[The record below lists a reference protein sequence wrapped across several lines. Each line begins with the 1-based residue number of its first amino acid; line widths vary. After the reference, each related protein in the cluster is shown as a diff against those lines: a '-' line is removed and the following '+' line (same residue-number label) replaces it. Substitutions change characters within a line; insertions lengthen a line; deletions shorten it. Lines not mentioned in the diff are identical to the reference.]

1 MPEIE
6 TKINVDLILE
16 EYGRFYENSGQGM
29 DRLKR
34 ALMVPATTLEN
45 YATRINTKDDIYKMT
60 TEEWEDVL
68 QPFRIQFEPKAGVK
82 FIPNAIIL
90 NHIKVDAQFSP
101 MGIYH
106 SWMAF
111 LAGGENKIENWPITR
126 YFVEVYL
133 KRKIDNNR
141 ELKAVYKGVRDDNGN
156 TPESCM
162 DGIKK
167 KLIEGANDPN
177 NPINVIHGV
186 DAFTEENIFDEIEA
200 YDRKID
206 ELYDGENIIH
216 FVAPKWVRAMKTA
229 KRAAGYYFI
238 NSPDQINADIDFTK
252 HVVCGVPSMKGT
264 DDIFSTMKENLLWLT
279 NRNKFDFDIQK
290 ENRMIKVLA
299 DWMEGVGFGCNAMVW
314 TSARTVGQE
323 SSICGCGPNGEVE
336 SLTDEIEYILSAA
349 AQGARIVKEGNMY
362 RVTWMNNTPELA
374 LNVRTDNAT
383 DITTGS
389 FTLHGSISGDDV
401 SRLSGS
407 DIGFYVAMSAE
418 QLVPRHGRHLGYEM
432 PSNGE
437 DNRPANE
444 AFFIP
449 ATVSGG
455 RLTATF
461 ESNMPSEMDVFYR
474 AVVHH
479 NGAEYL
485 GDIERLTTPYNDNP
499 PDDSEIV
506 APSDNVSV
514 QTGECAATSDNSVS
528 LRANLTGVNSNQ
540 LVEKGFF
547 VSTSAENLVSD
558 TEGQL
563 SQNITTAGNGYPVS
577 SETDYYYQADEN
589 GSDYF
594 LVGIELD
601 DTPRDFYYR
610 AYIRYNGREY
620 LGDIR
625 HGSLS

>member
-6 TKINVDLILE
+6 TKIDVNLILE

-34 ALMVPATTLEN
+34 ALMVPATTLEK

-323 SSICGCGPNGEVE
+323 GSVCGCGPNGEVE

-362 RVTWMNNTPELA
+362 RVTWLNNTPELA
-374 LNVRTDNAT
+374 LNVQTHEAT

-389 FTLHGSISGDDV
+389 FTLHGRISGDDV
-401 SRLSGS
+401 AQLSNAN
-407 DIGFYVAMSAE
+407 IGFYIAESAD

-432 PSNGE
+432 PNYGE
-437 DNRPANE
+437 SRPANE
-444 AFFIP
+444 AFFLP
-449 ATVSGG
+449 ATVSEN
-455 RLTATF
+455 RLTATMQ
-461 ESNMPSEMDVFYR
+461 ENMPSETDIFYR
-474 AVVHH
+474 AVVHF

-485 GDIERLTTPYNDNP
+485 GDIERFTTPHNDNP
-499 PDDSEIV
+499 PEGGITPQ
-506 APSDNVSV
+506 ANVSV
-514 QTGECAATSDNSVS
+514 QTDSCSYVGDHTVELHADYSG
-528 LRANLTGVNSNQ
+528 LEYNQ
-540 LVEKGFF
+540 ADRMGFY
-547 VSTSAENLVSD
+547 VSTSADNLVAGDD
-558 TEGQL
+558 TEL
-563 SQNITTAGNGYPVS
+563 SENINTYGNG
-577 SETDYYYQADEN
+577 ETLTDGDSYYYEASSIGNESFSAQVTGDSEN
-589 GSDYF
+589 QVS
-594 LVGIELD
+594 
-601 DTPRDFYYR
+601 FYYR
-610 AYIRYNGREY
+610 AFVIYNGREY
-620 LGDIR
+620 LGEIR
-625 HGSLS
+625 QASIS

>member
-1 MPEIE
+1 MAEID

-34 ALMVPATTLEN
+34 ALMVPATTLEK

-82 FIPNAIIL
+82 FIPNAIVL
-90 NHIKVDAQFSP
+90 NHIKVDAEFSP

-111 LAGGENKIENWPITR
+111 LAGDENKIENWPITR

-279 NRNKFDFDIQK
+279 NRSKFDFDIQK

-323 SSICGCGPNGEVE
+323 AARCSCGTDGQGET
-336 SLTDEIEYILSAA
+336 LTDNIEQVIAA
-349 AQGARIVKEGNMY
+349 LEQGARIRREGGMY
-362 RVTWMNNTPELA
+362 RIIWQTDTPELA
-374 LNVRTDNAT
+374 LNIQTDPAANITDKNA
-383 DITTGS
+383 
-389 FTLHGSISGDDV
+389 TLHGYVSGDDAQF
-401 SRLSGS
+401 LS
-407 DIGFYVAMSAE
+407 DAETGFYLSPNAAD
-418 QLVPRHGRHLGYEM
+418 LVPVQGRHLGYHTENT
-432 PSNGE
+432 PASVVAEIDDEITNE
-437 DNRPANE
+437 DDDNDNNNVTEPAHPNTVI
-444 AFFIP
+444 FLP
-449 ATVSGG
+449 ATLENNRMKADAGDLLS
-455 RLTATF
+455 
-461 ESNMPSEMDVFYR
+461 PSTEYFFR
-474 AVVHH
+474 AVVHV
-479 NGAEYL
+479 NNAEYM
-485 GDIERLTTPYNDNP
+485 GDIER
-499 PDDSEIV
+499 
-506 APSDNVSV
+506 
-514 QTGECAATSDNSVS
+514 
-528 LRANLTGVNSNQ
+528 
-540 LVEKGFF
+540 F
-547 VSTSAENLVSD
+547 
-558 TEGQL
+558 
-563 SQNITTAGNGYPVS
+563 TTAE
-577 SETDYYYQADEN
+577 ET
-589 GSDYF
+589 
-594 LVGIELD
+594 
-601 DTPRDFYYR
+601 
-610 AYIRYNGREY
+610 
-620 LGDIR
+620 
-625 HGSLS
+625 H

>member
-1 MPEIE
+1 MPETID

-34 ALMVPATTLEN
+34 ALTVPATTLEK
-45 YATRINTKDDIYKMT
+45 YATRINTKDDIYKMAT
-60 TEEWEDVL
+60 DEWEDVL

-101 MGIYH
+101 MGVYH

-111 LAGGENKIENWPITR
+111 LEGDQNKIENWPITR

-133 KRKIDNNR
+133 KKKIDNNR
-141 ELKAVYKGVRDDNGN
+141 ELKAVYKGVRDDNGT

-162 DGIKK
+162 DGIKR
-167 KLIEGANDPN
+167 KLIEGANNAD

-186 DAFTEENIFDEIEA
+186 DPFTEENIFDEIEA

-264 DDIFSTMKENLLWLT
+264 DDIFSTMKENLLWLV
-279 NRNKFDFDIQK
+279 NRNKFDFDLQK

-323 SSICGCGPNGEVE
+323 ASRCSCGPNGEPE
-336 SLTDEIEYILSAA
+336 TITDEIQLVISAID
-349 AQGARIVKEGNMY
+349 QGARIVKEGNKY
-362 RVTWMNNTPELA
+362 RIIWQTDTPELSI
-374 LNVRTDNAT
+374 NVQTHGAT
-383 DITTGS
+383 DITTNGV
-389 FTLHGSISGDDV
+389 TLHGRVFGDDLPQV
-401 SRLSGS
+401 QNAE
-407 DIGFYVAMSAE
+407 IGFYVAEDAS
-418 QLVPRHGRHLGYEM
+418 QLVPVQGRHLGYAE
-432 PSNGE
+432 GRDHDE
-437 DNRPANE
+437 PANE
-444 AFFIP
+444 AGFMP
-449 ATVSGG
+449 GKLEG
-455 RLTATF
+455 NELTATM
-461 ESNMPSEMDVFYR
+461 ETNMPSEMDIFYR

-485 GDIERLTTPYNDNP
+485 GDIERFTTPHNDNP
-499 PDDSEIV
+499 PSGNGDNGGDNSGDDSG
-506 APSDNVSV
+506 D
-514 QTGECAATSDNSVS
+514 D
-528 LRANLTGVNSNQ
+528 
-540 LVEKGFF
+540 
-547 VSTSAENLVSD
+547 D
-558 TEGQL
+558 
-563 SQNITTAGNGYPVS
+563 
-577 SETDYYYQADEN
+577 
-589 GSDYF
+589 GSD
-594 LVGIELD
+594 GND
-601 DTPRDFYYR
+601 
-610 AYIRYNGREY
+610 NN
-620 LGDIR
+620 
-625 HGSLS
+625 

>member
-1 MPEIE
+1 MPETID

-34 ALMVPATTLEN
+34 ALTVPATTLEK
-45 YATRINTKDDIYKMT
+45 YATRINTKDDIYKMAT
-60 TEEWEDVL
+60 DEWEDVL

-101 MGIYH
+101 MGVYH

-111 LAGGENKIENWPITR
+111 LAGDQNKIENWPITR

-133 KRKIDNNR
+133 KKKIDNNR
-141 ELKAVYKGVRDDNGN
+141 ELKAVYKGVRDDNGT

-162 DGIKK
+162 DGIKR
-167 KLIEGANDPN
+167 KLIEGANNAD

-186 DAFTEENIFDEIEA
+186 DPFTEENIFDEIEA

-264 DDIFSTMKENLLWLT
+264 DDIFSTMKENLLWLV
-279 NRNKFDFDIQK
+279 NRNKFDFDLQK

-323 SSICGCGPNGEVE
+323 ASRCACGPNGEPE
-336 SLTDEIEYILSAA
+336 TITDEIQLVISAID
-349 AQGARIVKEGNMY
+349 QGARIVKEGNKY
-362 RVTWMNNTPELA
+362 RIIWQTDTPELSI
-374 LNVRTDNAT
+374 NVQTHGAT
-383 DITTGS
+383 DITTNGV
-389 FTLHGSISGDDV
+389 TLHGRVFGDDLPQV
-401 SRLSGS
+401 QNAE
-407 DIGFYVAMSAE
+407 IGFYVAEDAS
-418 QLVPRHGRHLGYEM
+418 QLVPVQGRHLGYAEGRDHDEPAHEAGFM
-432 PSNGE
+432 PGTLE
-437 DNRPANE
+437 GKE
-444 AFFIP
+444 
-449 ATVSGG
+449 
-455 RLTATF
+455 LTATM
-461 ESNMPSEMDVFYR
+461 ETNMPSETDIFYR
-474 AVVHH
+474 AVVHY

-485 GDIERLTTPYNDNP
+485 GDIERFTTPHNDNP
-499 PDDSEIV
+499 PSGNGDNGGDNSGDDSG
-506 APSDNVSV
+506 D
-514 QTGECAATSDNSVS
+514 D
-528 LRANLTGVNSNQ
+528 
-540 LVEKGFF
+540 
-547 VSTSAENLVSD
+547 D
-558 TEGQL
+558 
-563 SQNITTAGNGYPVS
+563 
-577 SETDYYYQADEN
+577 
-589 GSDYF
+589 GSD
-594 LVGIELD
+594 GND
-601 DTPRDFYYR
+601 
-610 AYIRYNGREY
+610 NN
-620 LGDIR
+620 
-625 HGSLS
+625 

>member
-1 MPEIE
+1 MADNIN
-6 TKINVDLILE
+6 TRINVDLILE

-34 ALMVPATTLEN
+34 ALMVPATTLEK
-45 YATRINTKDDIYKMT
+45 YATRINTHDDIYKMT

-82 FIPNAIIL
+82 FIPNSIVL
-90 NHIKVDAQFSP
+90 NHIKVDAEFSP

-111 LAGGENKIENWPITR
+111 LAGDQNKIEDWPITR

-141 ELKAVYKGVRDDNGN
+141 ELKAVYKGVRDDNGT

-167 KLIEGANDPN
+167 KLIEGANNIN

-238 NSPDQINADIDFTK
+238 NSPDEINADIDFTK

-323 SSICGCGPNGEVE
+323 DARCACGTNGRGET
-336 SLTDEIEYILSAA
+336 LTDNIEAVIEALEH
-349 AQGARIVKEGNMY
+349 GARIRREGTSY
-362 RVTWMNNTPELA
+362 RIIWQTDTPELA
-374 LNVRTDNAT
+374 LNVQTDPVMN
-383 DITTGS
+383 ITADSASFHGFVTGND
-389 FTLHGSISGDDV
+389 LPELEGGN
-401 SRLSGS
+401 
-407 DIGFYVAMSAE
+407 IGFYLSPNAAD
-418 QLVPRHGRHLGYEM
+418 LVPVQGHHLGNITG
-432 PSNGE
+432 S
-437 DNRPANE
+437 RSV
-444 AFFIP
+444 P
-449 ATVSGG
+449 ATRADDADPEEENQETDPVHPDTVVFLPATLEGN
-455 RLTATF
+455 RFKAAADRTLTPATDYF
-461 ESNMPSEMDVFYR
+461 VR
-474 AVVHH
+474 AVAHV
-479 NGAEYL
+479 NGAEYM
-485 GDIERLTTPYNDNP
+485 GDIERFRT
-499 PDDSEIV
+499 SE
-506 APSDNVSV
+506 
-514 QTGECAATSDNSVS
+514 
-528 LRANLTGVNSNQ
+528 
-540 LVEKGFF
+540 
-547 VSTSAENLVSD
+547 D
-558 TEGQL
+558 T
-563 SQNITTAGNGYPVS
+563 
-577 SETDYYYQADEN
+577 
-589 GSDYF
+589 
-594 LVGIELD
+594 
-601 DTPRDFYYR
+601 
-610 AYIRYNGREY
+610 
-620 LGDIR
+620 
-625 HGSLS
+625 H

>member
-1 MPEIE
+1 MAEID

-45 YATRINTKDDIYKMT
+45 YATRINTKDDIYKMA

-82 FIPNAIIL
+82 FIPNAIVL
-90 NHIKVDAQFSP
+90 NHIKIDAEFSP

-111 LAGGENKIENWPITR
+111 LAGDQNKIENWPITR

-141 ELKAVYKGVRDDNGN
+141 ELKAVYKGVRDDNGT

-162 DGIKK
+162 DGIKR
-167 KLIEGANDPN
+167 KLIEGANNTD

-323 SSICGCGPNGEVE
+323 AARCSCGPNGEPE
-336 SLTDEIEYILSAA
+336 TLTDEIELIISAIE
-349 AQGARIVKEGNMY
+349 QGAQIRREGNMY
-362 RVTWMNNTPELA
+362 RILWQTNTPEIA
-374 LNVRTDNAT
+374 LNIQTDPAT
-383 DITTGS
+383 DITANGAKL
-389 FTLHGSISGDDV
+389 FGFVSGDDAQFLEEAEV
-401 SRLSGS
+401 
-407 DIGFYVAMSAE
+407 GFYLSPNAAD
-418 QLVPRHGRHLGYEM
+418 LVPVQGRHLGYHTQET
-432 PSNGE
+432 PAPVVDDEIDDENENENNENE
-437 DNRPANE
+437 DNNGVPPAHPDTVV
-444 AFFIP
+444 FLP
-449 ATVSGG
+449 ATVEGNRLSAVADGI
-455 RLTATF
+455 LTAST
-461 ESNMPSEMDVFYR
+461 DYFYR
-474 AVVHH
+474 AVVHV
-479 NGAEYL
+479 NNAEYM
-485 GDIERLTTPYNDNP
+485 GDIER
-499 PDDSEIV
+499 
-506 APSDNVSV
+506 
-514 QTGECAATSDNSVS
+514 
-528 LRANLTGVNSNQ
+528 
-540 LVEKGFF
+540 F
-547 VSTSAENLVSD
+547 
-558 TEGQL
+558 
-563 SQNITTAGNGYPVS
+563 TTA
-577 SETDYYYQADEN
+577 EDA
-589 GSDYF
+589 
-594 LVGIELD
+594 
-601 DTPRDFYYR
+601 
-610 AYIRYNGREY
+610 
-620 LGDIR
+620 
-625 HGSLS
+625 H

>member
-1 MPEIE
+1 MAEID

-45 YATRINTKDDIYKMT
+45 YATRINTKDDIYKMA

-82 FIPNAIIL
+82 FIPNAIVL
-90 NHIKVDAQFSP
+90 NHIKIDAEFSP

-111 LAGGENKIENWPITR
+111 LAGDQNKIENWPITR

-141 ELKAVYKGVRDDNGN
+141 ELKAVYKGVRDDNGT

-162 DGIKK
+162 DGIKR
-167 KLIEGANDPN
+167 KLIEGANNTD

-279 NRNKFDFDIQK
+279 NRSKFDFDIQK

-323 SSICGCGPNGEVE
+323 AARCSCGTDEQGE
-336 SLTDEIEYILSAA
+336 SLTDNVERVIAA
-349 AQGARIVKEGNMY
+349 LEQGARIRREGNMY
-362 RVTWMNNTPELA
+362 RIIWQTDTPELA
-374 LNVRTDNAT
+374 LNIQTDPASNITDKNAV
-383 DITTGS
+383 
-389 FTLHGSISGDDV
+389 LHGYVSGDDAQF
-401 SRLSGS
+401 LS
-407 DIGFYVAMSAE
+407 DAETGFYLSPNAAD
-418 QLVPRHGRHLGYEM
+418 LVPVQGRHLGYHTENT
-432 PSNGE
+432 PASVVAEIDDEITNE
-437 DNRPANE
+437 DDDNNVTEPAHPE
-444 AFFIP
+444 TVIFLP
-449 ATVSGG
+449 ATLENHRMKADAGD
-455 RLTATF
+455 RL
-461 ESNMPSEMDVFYR
+461 SPSTEYFFR
-474 AVVHH
+474 AVVHV
-479 NGAEYL
+479 NNAEYM
-485 GDIERLTTPYNDNP
+485 GDIER
-499 PDDSEIV
+499 
-506 APSDNVSV
+506 
-514 QTGECAATSDNSVS
+514 
-528 LRANLTGVNSNQ
+528 
-540 LVEKGFF
+540 F
-547 VSTSAENLVSD
+547 
-558 TEGQL
+558 
-563 SQNITTAGNGYPVS
+563 TTAE
-577 SETDYYYQADEN
+577 ET
-589 GSDYF
+589 
-594 LVGIELD
+594 
-601 DTPRDFYYR
+601 
-610 AYIRYNGREY
+610 
-620 LGDIR
+620 
-625 HGSLS
+625 H